1 MKVFKIINR
10 LFVFIVIISLIS
22 LVFGFYYDLNHVKG
36 FKQRWII
43 EEKAGFDVLNAP
55 RLDSILHNKTKDP
68 TIINPEMQKA
78 VDISNGII
86 PIIILFWAWLIRK
99 DLIDLY
105 NSIKEKIK

>member
-43 EEKAGFDVLNAP
+43 EEKAGFDALNDV
-55 RLDSILHNKTKDP
+55 RLNTILHNKTINN
-68 TIINPEMQKA
+68 TISPDLKKA